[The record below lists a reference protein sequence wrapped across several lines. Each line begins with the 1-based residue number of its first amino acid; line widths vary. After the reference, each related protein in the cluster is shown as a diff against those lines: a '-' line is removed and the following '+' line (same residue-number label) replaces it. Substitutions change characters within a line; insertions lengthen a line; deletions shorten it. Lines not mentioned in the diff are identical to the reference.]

1 MNKLFILL
9 ALLLGFSV
17 AEVKAQTVVVRP
29 RKVVVMVIRPPAI
42 IRKKTVVY
50 R

>member
-1 MNKLFILL
+1 MKKLFILL
-9 ALLLGFSV
+9 LLGLNA